1 MPSIR
6 VCVVLGIFCTLLLSA
21 CGGGGDYFVA
31 KEEPWRAT
39 EERACLAS
47 GAVQESPFIKTK
59 LSLGGPN
66 VCGAEQP
73 FELAATD
80 GGRVSLRPAALLRC
94 PMIPQVNHWVA
105 TVIEP
110 AARRVYGVP
119 LVELKIA
126 ASYACR
132 PMNNVV
138 RGAPLRARARQRARR
153 VGVRPRRWSQ
163 HLSQEGMARGQP
175 RSRLP
180 ASGTRRGLSAV
191 HDGARTRL
199 RLQPPR
205 SLPRRSGAPRTG
217 WPAHRMQV
225 TSCERGDATQSP
237 SSSQAMGNSRSVSQH
252 TTSG

>member
-66 VCGAEQP
+66 VCGAERP

-105 TVIEP
+105 TVIDP

-132 PMNNVV
+132 PMNNVY
-138 RGAPLRARARQRARR
+138 GA
-153 VGVRPRRWSQ
+153 
-163 HLSQEGMARGQP
+163 HLSEHGHANALDVSAFVLADGRSISVKRGW
-175 RSRLP
+175 
-180 ASGTRRGLSAV
+180 RGDKRDRAFLQAV
-191 HDGARTRL
+191 HDGACQQFTTVLGPDYDSNHHDHFHVDLARRGPDGLRT
-199 RLQPPR
+199 
-205 SLPRRSGAPRTG
+205 
-217 WPAHRMQV
+217 V
-225 TSCERGDATQSP
+225 CK
-237 SSSQAMGNSRSVSQH
+237 
-252 TTSG
+252 

>member
-66 VCGAEQP
+66 VCGAERP

-105 TVIEP
+105 TVIDP

-132 PMNNVV
+132 PMNNVY
-138 RGAPLRARARQRARR
+138 GA
-153 VGVRPRRWSQ
+153 
-163 HLSQEGMARGQP
+163 HLSEHGHANALDVSAFVLADGRSISVKRGW
-175 RSRLP
+175 
-180 ASGTRRGLSAV
+180 RGDNRDRAFLQAV
-191 HDGARTRL
+191 HDGACQQFTTVLGPDYDSNHHDHFHVDLARRGPDGLRT
-199 RLQPPR
+199 
-205 SLPRRSGAPRTG
+205 
-217 WPAHRMQV
+217 V
-225 TSCERGDATQSP
+225 CK
-237 SSSQAMGNSRSVSQH
+237 
-252 TTSG
+252 